1 MTRTETNADAR
12 RAAVPAERS
21 VKKIT

>member
-12 RAAVPAERS
+12 RAAVPADLS
-21 VKKIT
+21 VKKRT